1 MKRTILF
8 FSLALAVFGQN
19 PPNITTKQITLPI
32 SASPVAP
39 TQGSATVL
47 GNPGPATYYFW
58 VVANFPVGN
67 ASPAG
72 PFIAQNAPNTISA
85 SDTIF
90 VSWNPT
96 GAASYDLLLTN
107 SATPP
112 AGACNCAVATGQVN
126 PYLTVSSGS
135 TSAYTVQTF
144 APAALNLT
152 LSNQVTGAG
161 KSALTANF
169 GGSQAWSVDSTGA
182 ATYSSVNGVLN
193 AAQFAGADI
202 GAKVN
207 NAEGVLCT
215 NAKGSGCEIVI
226 PPQAGGYTFST
237 TINLVKYWVSLK
249 CTRGQILYYTGTGDA
264 VFVGE
269 GSPGPYVQGAIDGCI
284 IDGSTD
290 TNTNV
295 NGIRM
300 VNTTGFAYRDGMAV
314 QNFTAT
320 GDVGMLWQN
329 QPTTYTN
336 GGVCTHC
343 ADGSQTE
350 RTRVGM
356 VSLINNTTNIEMQ
369 TVSGAGNSF
378 EYNRIA
384 GLHLQQENG
393 QTGILIDG
401 SGVIHSAS
409 LVHCSINIASNT
421 NDPTTPAT
429 LIEAENGGEAYND
442 VWVFKS
448 EETTGSMQI
457 PYNVADAISQI
468 SFEANP
474 NVELSGGGAG
484 INKGNYYGPSTY
496 DGNNIAPPTGAEYNP
511 LLSFGG
517 NTIGSM
523 PGIESLGFSMPTGH
537 NSTFVFGGNGLAGIG
552 GVAGTNIQHPYS
564 WCYVLDTDCFEFDT
578 INGSN
583 SIATVGYIDNYGNLH
598 MDNGAAFGGN
608 LYFGNGSSNEIA
620 YSYGSWTGISTVS
633 PQNTTSG
640 FNDRVTIQD
649 SRTGNFD
656 LLANANYNSSG
667 QHYYTTTGYADR
679 IWQSPTGD
687 GFSIQCAPSGTINT
701 QITFTPCASITS
713 GGINAVAGLTIPSG
727 QTMNIDGSIG
737 GASTTGSGS
746 VILSSTLPL
755 TGSVAGSTTLLA
767 ANSCGDTVT
776 ATVTGAT
783 TSMVATATGS
793 GALPSA
799 GLTTVAAVTAAGTVS
814 IEYCNVTTAGIT
826 PAALTFE
833 IRVIQ

>member
-1 MKRTILF
+1 MKKLF
-8 FSLALAVFGQN
+8 RYSFFLVLIFASHLFAQYATVSGNVTDASGQIWAGGTWTLVFQAPPYN
-19 PPNITTKQITLPI
+19 PQTP
-32 SASPVAP
+32 AF
-39 TQGSATVL
+39 QGSTTFTKSFSGALNSSGNYTVS
-47 GNPGPATYYFW
+47 NVPRSDYIT
-58 VVANFPVGN
+58 
-67 ASPAG
+67 PAG
-72 PFIAQNAPNTISA
+72 TYWVLTVCPAATAACFTAAPSTI
-85 SDTIF
+85 
-90 VSWNPT
+90 
-96 GAASYDLLLTN
+96 N
-107 SATPP
+107 SSSFTYNATPP
-112 AGACNCAVATGQVN
+112 GINIKPNPAGF
-126 PYLTVSSGS
+126 S
-135 TSAYTVQTF
+135 SAYSDSELQGG
-144 APAALNLT
+144 APGTLYFNLT
-152 LSNQVTGAG
+152 DSNYHVCVTGNPCTSWG
-161 KSALTANF
+161 IITSNNGNPTFGNLTA
-169 GGSQAWSVDSTGA
+169 QA
-182 ATYSSVNGVLN
+182 VNGVLN
-193 AAQFAGADI
+193 AAQFPGADI

-484 INKGNYYGPSTY
+484 INNGNYYGPSTY

-564 WCYVLDTDCFEFDT
+564 WCYVLDTDCFGFDT
-578 INGSN
+578 MNGSN
-583 SIATVGYIDNYGNLH
+583 ALATVAYIDSSGNAHLS
-598 MDNGAAFGGN
+598 DGSSFGGTI
-608 LYFGNGSSNEIA
+608 YFGSGTSNTITGGAGNWNGYDFA
-620 YSYGSWTGISTVS
+620 S
-633 PQNTTSG
+633 PQNTTTG
-640 FNDRVTIQD
+640 INDRFIIQD
-649 SRTGNFD
+649 SRTSNFD
-656 LLANANYNSSG
+656 LLANAYYNASG
-667 QHYYTTTGYADR
+667 QHYYNTTGFADR
-679 IWQSPTGD
+679 LWQNPGTD
-687 GFSIQCAPSGTINT
+687 GFEFQCAPSGTVNT
-701 QITFTPCASITS
+701 
-713 GGINAVAGLTIPSG
+713 
-727 QTMNIDGSIG
+727 
-737 GASTTGSGS
+737 
-746 VILSSTLPL
+746 VISFAIFLKVDCVSSAIQPYSAACSARILYRWSST
-755 TGSVAGSTTLLA
+755 G
-767 ANSCGDTVT
+767 
-776 ATVTGAT
+776 
-783 TSMVATATGS
+783 
-793 GALPSA
+793 
-799 GLTTVAAVTAAGTVS
+799 
-814 IEYCNVTTAGIT
+814 
-826 PAALTFE
+826 
-833 IRVIQ
+833 